1 MATEIAQAYVQLIP
15 SARGITG
22 KIQSILDPE
31 ASAAGQ
37 SAGQSLGS
45 SMMATLKKVI
55 VAAVLVKHLRPL

>member
-22 KIQSILDPE
+22 KIQSILNPE

-37 SAGQSLGS
+37 SAGQSLG
-45 SMMATLKKVI
+45 L
-55 VAAVLVKHLRPL
+55 VLLVL